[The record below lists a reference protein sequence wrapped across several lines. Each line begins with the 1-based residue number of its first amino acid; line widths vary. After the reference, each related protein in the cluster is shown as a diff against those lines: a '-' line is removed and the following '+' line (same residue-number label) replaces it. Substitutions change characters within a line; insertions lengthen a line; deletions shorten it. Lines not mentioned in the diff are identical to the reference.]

1 MVVGFALASVMH
13 SAGLIDLQVNGYAGV
28 DFNDAGITADA
39 MDHALQ
45 AMLAGG
51 VTTCLPTVITAPA
64 EVLEAR
70 LRALD
75 AAVAGSRLGPLMVPG
90 YHVEGPFLNP
100 APGFAGCHPPSAML
114 PPDPGL
120 VERWGAGLARPILL
134 MTLAAELPGAAAL
147 IGWLVERGKIA
158 AIGHSDAG
166 ADVVARAAAAGARMS
181 THLGNGLPGMLPKLD
196 NPIMAQ
202 LAEDRLAA
210 GFIADGIHLPRPALQ
225 AMIRA
230 KGPGRAILVTDA
242 VAAAAAPPGR
252 YSFAGMLIEGGEDG
266 SVRLPGPRTLAG
278 SALTLEDAVRNLVKW
293 GIATLEE
300 AVDMASAAPAGLLG
314 PAAAA
319 HGIELPVGEVHW
331 HLPAPTSVAGPHIL
345 TVKGADHMVVHHIR
359 DPHTSALT

>member
-1 MVVGFALASVMH
+1 MR

-28 DFNDAGITADA
+28 DFNDVGITADA
-39 MDHALQ
+39 VDHALR

-51 VTTCLPTVITAPA
+51 VTACLPTVITAGS

-75 AAVAGSRLGPLMVPG
+75 AAVARSRLGPLMVPG

-100 APGFAGCHPPSAML
+100 APGFAGCHPPAAML

-120 VERWGAGLARPILL
+120 VERWGNGLARPILL
-134 MTLAAELPGAAAL
+134 MTLAAELPGAEAL
-147 IGWLVERGKIA
+147 IRWLAGQGKIA

-166 ADVVARAAAAGARMS
+166 VAVVAQAAEAGARMS

-252 YSFAGMLIEGGEDG
+252 YSFAGMEIEGGEDS

-278 SALTLEDAVRNLVKW
+278 SALTLERAVQNLVRW
-293 GIATLEE
+293 RIATLHE
-300 AVDMASAAPAGLLG
+300 AVAMASAAPAALLG

-319 HGIELPVGEVHW
+319 HGIRLPAGEVHW
-331 HLPAPTSVAGPHIL
+331 HAPASTSVHGPRILRVSGAG
-345 TVKGADHMVVHHIR
+345 HMVVNHVR
-359 DPHTSALT
+359 DPHPVQ